1 MSRAPFQVLVLPY
14 RIKPDNEILYAV
26 FKRDPPS
33 GGYWQGIARGGENGE
48 SPLVAAKRETHE
60 EAGIDPCN
68 EYMKLDSYAMIPVAN
83 VCGFRWGND
92 VLVIPE
98 YCFGVK
104 VEAERLQLSFE
115 HADYKWLSYGRAMEL
130 LYWDSN
136 KCALWELNFRVRR
149 GIQSNAE
156 GVEDLSRNSPGF
168 EPSLVQE
175 RSAVGNGEIF
185 TVIILR
191 I

>member
-14 RIKPDNEILYAV
+14 RITLDDNETLYAV
-26 FKRDPPS
+26 FKRDPSS
-33 GGYWQGIARGGENGE
+33 GGYWQGIAGGGENGE
-48 SPLVAAKRETHE
+48 SPLESAKRETHE
-60 EAGIDPCN
+60 EADIAPSS
-68 EYMKLDSYAMIPVAN
+68 EYIKLDSYAMIPVVN

-104 VEAERLQLSFE
+104 VVAERLQLSSE
-115 HADYKWLSYGRAMEL
+115 HADYKWLTYGRAMDI

-149 GIQSNAE
+149 EFQGTSE
-156 GVEDLSRNSPGF
+156 GVEDLIRHSPGF
-168 EPSLVQE
+168 EPSLD
-175 RSAVGNGEIF
+175 
-185 TVIILR
+185 
-191 I
+191 